1 MTKINISFSL
11 IQTPEKASRV
21 ETLDMCLENLC
32 FTSVTC
38 RLCDAHVA
46 TVFPVSQFPSNS
58 TIKGKMLQSQQIALI
73 MNTGAGWLSRS
84 AGSATICSKERIL

>member
-1 MTKINISFSL
+1 MHTWL
-11 IQTPEKASRV
+11 
-21 ETLDMCLENLC
+21 ETENLC

-58 TIKGKMLQSQQIALI
+58 TMRGKCYSVYNVALNMNKGLTLRQDGCPDQQGL
-73 MNTGAGWLSRS
+73 LPFVPKSRIFRV
-84 AGSATICSKERIL
+84 TP